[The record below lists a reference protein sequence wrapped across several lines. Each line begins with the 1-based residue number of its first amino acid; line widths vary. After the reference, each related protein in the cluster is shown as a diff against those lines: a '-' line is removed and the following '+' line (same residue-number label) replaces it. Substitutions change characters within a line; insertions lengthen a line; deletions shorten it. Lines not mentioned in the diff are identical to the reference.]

1 MVIISVKRIAK
12 KPTYTIG
19 RLYINDTYVCD
30 TLEDKDRG
38 LTQSMPLKDITSIK
52 VKGQTAIP
60 SGRYAVNLDMVSPR
74 FGCKAFYKNTC
85 GGTLP
90 RIEDIPGFSG
100 VRIHCGNSEKDTEGC
115 ILVGYNKQVGKV
127 IDSQKAFTKLWNT
140 YLKKAKEHSDKVII
154 KIT

>member
-1 MVIISVKRIAK
+1 MVVISVKRIAK

-38 LTQSMPLKDITSIK
+38 LTQTMSLKDITSIK

-74 FGCKAFYKNTC
+74 FGCKAFYKNIC
-85 GGTLP
+85 NGTLP
-90 RIEDIPGFSG
+90 RIENIPGFSG
-100 VRIHCGNSEKDTEGC
+100 VLIHCGNSEKDTEGC
-115 ILVGYNKQVGKV
+115 ILVGYNKKVGMV
-127 IDSQKAFTKLWNT
+127 VDSQKAFTKLWNT
-140 YLKKAKEHSDKVII
+140 YLKKAKEQSDKVII